1 MIFSLRNVLADQSSK
16 NSRGGGGVGAVGLG
30 RKREEEVELNRMVSG
45 EKAHAKMYLWISRYR
60 VYISCFKT

>member
-16 NSRGGGGVGAVGLG
+16 NSQGGGGVGAVGLG

-45 EKAHAKMYLWISRYR
+45 VVFRQ
-60 VYISCFKT
+60 